1 MNEQNTN
8 TDQQQSTQQG
18 APTQPE
24 ENGNAEKMFTQDDVD
39 RIIKQRLN
47 EKRMKVAE
55 VEAREADLK
64 GKESDLQAREADLS
78 TREAAF
84 QAAQSR
90 YECQKHLEHMRYPLE
105 LLDELDTSDVD
116 TFKQQAYRLATAFAN
131 RPQRKA
137 PPMRNPDADEKS
149 SFYDVDSAFRDAKH
163 TPKKYELYGD

>member
-8 TDQQQSTQQG
+8 TDQQQSIQQG
-18 APTQPE
+18 ALTQPE

-55 VEAREADLK
+55 VETKEADLK

-78 TREAAF
+78 AREAAF
-84 QAAQSR
+84 KAEQSR

-116 TFKQQAYRLATAFAN
+116 TFKQQAYRLSTAFAN
-131 RPQRKA
+131 RPQRDVLPLRDPEA
-137 PPMRNPDADEKS
+137 PEPDG
-149 SFYDVDSAFRDAKH
+149 VVSAFRDTKH
-163 TPKKYELYGD
+163 TPKKYGIYGD